1 MIYRWWFIKEND
13 NKIKEENSKELFQ
26 EKSREKLI
34 TELFLQNYIITNSDI
49 LILVVGILTYS
60 EQKLLNRIKTEIKKN
75 KINKPLFIIHNL
87 KTYYSK
93 EQVKDYIDNFL
104 LKSATFTLEK
114 GHKISSELKENNGL
128 YYFEV
133 KSEPKIFHLI
143 YANENSDAGNYYNK
157 YSLLFIE
164 NSFQNVTDLQKFNVI
179 ESIEKKFVEL
189 SKEII
194 EKKEG
199 ELYKI
204 NDFKTEE
211 EIIKNKKIEL
221 IKPQKLTLKR
231 CLIDELGFS
240 NLKSNGFE
248 PNYNCYKNENDKKM
262 IIRIE
267 IPGNNDIDTKID
279 YIGEYTIIRIFGEKK
294 LDKEPKSLNDNL
306 HNSREFGNFDVEIPF
321 KTQEFIIKNPP
332 KIYKK
337 KGLVFCEYDYERN
350 CDIPTYRNNKEDD
363 DDDV

>member
-1 MIYRWWFIKEND
+1 MKNFKR
-13 NKIKEENSKELFQ
+13 
-26 EKSREKLI
+26 
-34 TELFLQNYIITNSDI
+34 
-49 LILVVGILTYS
+49 
-60 EQKLLNRIKTEIKKN
+60 KKN

-93 EQVKDYIDNFL
+93 EQVKDYIDNYL

-114 GHKISSELKENNGL
+114 GHKISSELKQNNGL

-164 NSFQNVTDLQKFNVI
+164 HSFQNVTDLKKYNVI
-179 ESIEKKFVEL
+179 KSIEEKFVEL

-199 ELYKI
+199 EIYKI
-204 NDFKTEE
+204 DDFKTEK

-221 IKPQKLTLKR
+221 KKPQKITLKR
-231 CLIDELGFS
+231 CMIDELGFS

-267 IPGNNDIDTKID
+267 IPGNNDIKTKID

-306 HNSREFGNFDVEIPF
+306 HNSREFGNFDVQIPF
-321 KTQEFIIKNPP
+321 KTEEFIFKNNAP
-332 KIYKK
+332 KIYNK
-337 KGLVFCEYDYERN
+337 KGLVICEFDYEIK
-350 CDIPTYRNNKEDD
+350 CEITTYGNNKEND